1 MTHYGASP
9 DEWAHFDLVLGLTE
23 DLLPVVSDPTA
34 TIDPDSKMGSIGKTP
49 SRFNR
54 KGNVVGFAE
63 WTKYVATGQD
73 MERWARDNR
82 LGICVQTRR
91 IRGLDIDVDDR
102 GVAEAIDLAFCGILG
117 LTPPCRTRPNS
128 GKRLLAFIV
137 EGELPKRRMVVDG
150 GVIELLGN
158 GQQFVAIGQHT
169 SGVRY
174 EWAGGLP
181 SSIPVITIEQLD
193 AAWAALAERF
203 ATEAPVTGT
212 LTARKGQDLAV
223 GDPVAEFLV
232 REDMVLDAD
241 TKERRLHILCP
252 WDDEH
257 SPGGAVSST
266 SWLVGGTDGFER
278 GHFKCMH
285 AHCAHRTDG
294 DFLHA
299 IGYMSDGFEVL
310 PELPPAPPR
319 RRRFQAVPAH
329 EFAAGRPMEWFIK
342 DVLPRAGLG
351 VIYGASTAGKS
362 FIALDMVACVGLGMT
377 WKGHKTKP
385 GKVVY
390 VAAEG
395 ASGFR
400 LRLNALSQHIGVP
413 MERIGQVVDVISEA
427 PNLFGAEDA
436 EELTQELCLVDADLV
451 VVDTLARTMVGG
463 DENSAQDM
471 SVLVARCEKI
481 SRATGA
487 MVILVHH
494 SGKDAAKGARGSSA
508 LKAAADFEAE
518 VSRDGDHRQL
528 KISKLKDG
536 EDGAVFDFRL
546 KVIDLGVDDELDK
559 VSSCAI
565 EYVDAP
571 KAAPPVQN
579 KMPVGS
585 WQKAVWGVAQDM
597 AGVSDE
603 PIDMHELIDE
613 TIKILPPTR
622 DSKGRDRRRNNVARA
637 VDALVLTGN
646 FLRVGGGIALQW

>member
-1 MTHYGASP
+1 
-9 DEWAHFDLVLGLTE
+9 
-23 DLLPVVSDPTA
+23 
-34 TIDPDSKMGSIGKTP
+34 MGSIGKTP
-49 SRFNR
+49 SLFKRD
-54 KGNVVGFAE
+54 GTVIGFAQ
-63 WTKYVATGQD
+63 WTKYVATGLD
-73 MERWARDNR
+73 MERWSQDNR
-82 LGICVQTRR
+82 LGICIQTRR
-91 IRGLDIDVDDR
+91 VRGLDIDVDDR
-102 GVAEAIDLAFCGILG
+102 GLAEAIDLAFCQVLG
-117 LTPPCRTRPNS
+117 LELPARCRSNS

-137 EGELPKRRMVVDG
+137 EGDLPKRRMVVDG
-150 GVIELLGN
+150 GIIELLGN
-158 GQQFVAIGQHT
+158 GQQFVFAGEHV

-193 AAWAALAERF
+193 AAWEALAELF

-212 LTARKGQDLAV
+212 LTARKGIDFETT
-223 GDPVAEFLV
+223 DPVAQFLV
-232 REDMVLDAD
+232 REDLVLGAD
-241 TKERRLHILCP
+241 NKERRLHILCP
-252 WDDEH
+252 WDEEH
-257 SPGGAVSST
+257 TPGGAVSST

-285 AHCAHRTDG
+285 AHCAGRGDT
-294 DFLHA
+294 DFLDA
-299 IGYMSDGFEVL
+299 IGYMTDGFEVL
-310 PELPPAPPR
+310 PELSPAAPS
-319 RRRFQAVPAH
+319 RRRFEVVPAH
-329 EFAAGRPMEWFIK
+329 AFASGPPMEWFIK
-342 DVLPRAGLG
+342 GVLPRAGLG

-362 FIALDMVACVGLGMT
+362 FIALDMVACVARGVD

-400 LRLNALSQHIGVP
+400 TRLNALSVHTGVAL
-413 MERIGQVVDVISEA
+413 EDLGVGVVADA
-427 PNLFGAEDA
+427 PDLFGDGDA
-436 EELTQELCLVDADLV
+436 DDLTEELCLVEADLV
-451 VVDTLARTMVGG
+451 VIDTLARTMVGG
-463 DENSAQDM
+463 DENSAKDM

-494 SGKDAAKGARGSSA
+494 SGKDATKGARGSSA

-518 VSRDGDHRQL
+518 VSRDGDARQL

-536 EDGAVFDFRL
+536 EDGSVFDFRL
-546 KVIDLGVDDELDK
+546 KVIDLGVDEELDK
-559 VSSCAI
+559 LTSCAI

-571 KAAPPVQN
+571 KAGGSTQS
-579 KMPVGS
+579 KTPVGS

-597 AGVSDE
+597 AGVSDA
-603 PIDMHELIDE
+603 PIDVEALIDE
-613 TIKILPPTR
+613 TTKILPPTR

-637 VDALVLTGN
+637 VDALCLTGN